1 MIRKISSSDYLKR
14 LDNMTGEERQAYLE
28 RVGKWLCSNAAQRLV
43 RHMGDPGAQLQNVM
57 VCSTGWNDKECEV
70 FDEGVQLLTAV
81 VHSED
86 TWLPDM
92 LYVKAAKRVIR
103 RMTEILKRVCQEA
116 AMDIAVREGRS
127 MSGDSRLTAKP
138 DGKGGLLFK
147 LQAETGPRG
156 TKLVDARNLSPG
168 RNANKKPKEESAE
181 GTTIATQAVGEGSQ
195 TKTTTELK
203 PVRPKH
209 IDQYVHLLPEK
220 TQERAAQVKDL
231 LRDMDASR
239 EKMRL
244 LMDDET
250 ASAAD
255 REAWAKKVT
264 SIDNKIRKIYD
275 ELDREWDKLVKE
287 GRVVLDDLGN
297 ARVVESAR
305 GQVPGSANSPDGSAR
320 YLSPGRLTELTSEQ
334 KKQRKALRKWLTD
347 TRYGNGAT
355 REDYVKRWQENFKK
369 FLEYDGEAAYEDEK
383 ILAAA
388 KHYDIE
394 MSRLRST

>member
-1 MIRKISSSDYLKR
+1 MIKKISTNDYLKR
-14 LDNMTGEERQAYLE
+14 LDNMNGEERQAYLE

-57 VCSTGWNDKECEV
+57 VCSMGWNDKECEA

-103 RMTEILKRVCQEA
+103 RMVEILKRVCQEA
-116 AMDIAVREGRS
+116 AMDIAVKEFKHAERK
-127 MSGDSRLTAKP
+127 DTAN
-138 DGKGGLLFK
+138 
-147 LQAETGPRG
+147 R
-156 TKLVDARNLSPG
+156 
-168 RNANKKPKEESAE
+168 KPKEESAE

-195 TKTTTELK
+195 SARDLSPDRTELK

-231 LRDMDASR
+231 LRDLDASR

-297 ARVVESAR
+297 ARVVESVEMSGDRSLAEQS
-305 GQVPGSANSPDGSAR
+305 GESALPGSSPLTSPD
-320 YLSPGRLTELTSEQ
+320 RLTELTSEQ
-334 KKQRKALRKWLTD
+334 RKQRKALRKWLTD

-355 REDYVKRWQENFKK
+355 REDYVKRWQENFRK
-369 FLEYDGEAAYEDEK
+369 FLEYDGEEAYKDEK

-388 KHYDIE
+388 KHYGIVLDKKDK
-394 MSRLRST
+394 RT

>member
-1 MIRKISSSDYLKR
+1 MIKKISTNDYLKR
-14 LDNMTGEERQAYLE
+14 LDNMNGEERQAYLE

-57 VCSTGWNDKECEV
+57 VCSMGWNDKECEA

-103 RMTEILKRVCQEA
+103 RMVEILKRVCQEA

-127 MSGDSRLTAKP
+127 MSAKP

-156 TKLVDARNLSPG
+156 TKPVNARGEVPG
-168 RNANKKPKEESAE
+168 RTANRKPKEESAE
-181 GTTIATQAVGEGSQ
+181 GATKATQAVGEGSQ

-209 IDQYVHLLPEK
+209 IDQYVHLLPQK

-231 LRDMDASR
+231 LRDMDVSR

-275 ELDREWDKLVKE
+275 ELDREWDNLVKE

-297 ARVVESAR
+297 ARVVESVR
-305 GQVPGSANSPDGSAR
+305 GQVPGSANSQDGSAR
-320 YLSPGRLTELTSEQ
+320 DLSPDRLTELTSEQ
-334 KKQRKALRKWLTD
+334 RKQRKALRKWLTD

-369 FLEYDGEAAYEDEK
+369 FLEYDGEAAYKDEK

-388 KHYDIE
+388 KHYGIE
-394 MSRLRST
+394 IKK

>member
-1 MIRKISSSDYLKR
+1 MIKKISTNDYLKR
-14 LDNMTGEERQAYLE
+14 LDNMNGEERQAYLE

-57 VCSTGWNDKECEV
+57 VCSMGWNDKECEA

-103 RMTEILKRVCQEA
+103 RMVEILKRVCQEA

-127 MSGDSRLTAKP
+127 MSAKP

-147 LQAETGPRG
+147 LQAEPGPRG
-156 TKLVDARNLSPG
+156 TKPVNAGGQVPG
-168 RNANKKPKEESAE
+168 RTANKKPKEESAE
-181 GTTIATQAVGEGSQ
+181 GATKATQAVGEGSQ

-209 IDQYVHLLPEK
+209 IDQYVHLLPQK

-231 LRDMDASR
+231 LRDMDVSR

-297 ARVVESAR
+297 AHIVERPAEDAEP
-305 GQVPGSANSPDGSAR
+305 QPQ
-320 YLSPGRLTELTSEQ
+320 ELTSEQ

-369 FLEYDGEAAYEDEK
+369 FLEYDGEAAYKDEK

-388 KHYDIE
+388 KHYGIE
-394 MSRLRST
+394 IKK

>member
-1 MIRKISSSDYLKR
+1 MIKKISTNDYLKR
-14 LDNMTGEERQAYLE
+14 LDNMNGEERQAYLE
-28 RVGKWLCSNAAQRLV
+28 RVGKWLRSNAAQRLV

-57 VCSTGWNDKECEV
+57 MCSTGWNDKECEA

-116 AMDIAVREGRS
+116 AMDIAVREG
-127 MSGDSRLTAKP
+127 
-138 DGKGGLLFK
+138 K
-147 LQAETGPRG
+147 LAERKDT
-156 TKLVDARNLSPG
+156 
-168 RNANKKPKEESAE
+168 ANKKPKEESAE
-181 GTTIATQAVGEGSQ
+181 GTIKATQAVGEGSQ

-209 IDQYVHLLPEK
+209 IDQYVHLLPQK

-231 LRDMDASR
+231 LRDMDVSR
-239 EKMRL
+239 ERMRL

-305 GQVPGSANSPDGSAR
+305 GQVPGSANSQDGSAR
-320 YLSPGRLTELTSEQ
+320 DLSPDRLTELTSEQ
-334 KKQRKALRKWLTD
+334 RKQRKALRKWLTD

-355 REDYVKRWQENFKK
+355 REDYVKRWQENFKM
-369 FLEYDGEAAYEDEK
+369 FLEYDGEAAYKDEK

-388 KHYDIE
+388 KHYGIE
-394 MSRLRST
+394 IKK

>member
-1 MIRKISSSDYLKR
+1 
-14 LDNMTGEERQAYLE
+14 
-28 RVGKWLCSNAAQRLV
+28 
-43 RHMGDPGAQLQNVM
+43 
-57 VCSTGWNDKECEV
+57 
-70 FDEGVQLLTAV
+70 
-81 VHSED
+81 
-86 TWLPDM
+86 M
-92 LYVKAAKRVIR
+92 LYVKAAKRCIR
-103 RMTEILKRVCQEA
+103 RMVEILKRVCQEA
-116 AMDIAVREGRS
+116 AMEIAVREGKS
-127 MSGDSRLTAKP
+127 MSAKP

-156 TKLVDARNLSPG
+156 TKPVDARGQVPG
-168 RNANKKPKEESAE
+168 RTANKKPKEESAE
-181 GTTIATQAVGEGSQ
+181 GATKATQAVGEGSQ
-195 TKTTTELK
+195 SARDLSPDRTELK

-209 IDQYVHLLPEK
+209 IDQYVHLLPQK

-231 LRDMDASR
+231 LRDMDVSR

-297 ARVVESAR
+297 ARVVESVEMSGDRSLAEQS
-305 GQVPGSANSPDGSAR
+305 GESALPGSSPLTSPD
-320 YLSPGRLTELTSEQ
+320 RLTELTSEQ
-334 KKQRKALRKWLTD
+334 RKQRKALRKWLTD

-369 FLEYDGEAAYEDEK
+369 FLEYDGEEAYEDEK

-388 KHYDIE
+388 KHYGIE
-394 MSRLRST
+394 IKK